1 MDLLIRGSS
10 SAISSEGEIM
20 ERIHQRVYTGFTFLP
35 ITLENPLSPDFSDEY
50 DSDFF
55 DFDCD
60 FTIVDFS
67 LLFRP
72 EVKSRF

>member
-1 MDLLIRGSS
+1 MGLLIRGSS

-55 DFDCD
+55 DF
-60 FTIVDFS
+60 TIVDFS